1 MLRAWLASVLA
12 LVALLATTR
21 LAHADEPDPTRA
33 GRGFAV
39 VAADGATDAAWPL
52 AQRVY
57 RSAVLRPVAIDDAR
71 ARVLAGEAAPPLAPP
86 ELTELAELRAGIKGD
101 DAASREVLAALAEK
115 LGVHAIIVVFGK
127 QEAEGPSARVYVV
140 GIRAFD
146 AARYNPDVASNSS
159 TIAWDGA
166 IRSLERPY
174 LPQPQPLGVIARVPP
189 VKPKASESKA
199 FYESPWFW
207 VAVGTAALV
216 AGGVLIATNIQT
228 NDTIHLQ
235 VRLP

>member
-1 MLRAWLASVLA
+1 MLRAWLASMLA

-21 LAHADEPDPTRA
+21 LAHADEPEHH
-33 GRGFAV
+33 GFAV
-39 VAADGATDAAWPL
+39 VAVDGATDVAWPL

-57 RSAVLRPVAIDDAR
+57 RSAVLRPAAIDDAR

-86 ELTELAELRAGIKGD
+86 ELTELAELRAGVKGD
-101 DAASREVLAALAEK
+101 DAASREVLAALAQK
-115 LGVHAIIVVFGK
+115 LGVHAIVVVFGR

-140 GIRAFD
+140 DLRAFD
-146 AARYNPDVASNSS
+146 AARYMPDPS
-159 TIAWDGA
+159 TAPNVVWDGA

-174 LPQPQPLGVIARVPP
+174 VPQEQKPLGVVERVPP
-189 VKPKASESKA
+189 PTKRSNGKASESKA